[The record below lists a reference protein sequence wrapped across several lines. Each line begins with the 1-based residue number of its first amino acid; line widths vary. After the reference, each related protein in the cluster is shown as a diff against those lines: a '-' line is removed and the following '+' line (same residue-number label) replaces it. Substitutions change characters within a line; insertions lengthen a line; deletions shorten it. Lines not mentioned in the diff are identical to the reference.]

1 MAKIIKLKESDLR
14 ILVNQVINEQFV
26 GKTLKFGDKGDDVI
40 ELQDKLKALGADLG
54 TSGPN
59 KDGVDGNF
67 GNRTK
72 NALQKI
78 QTRFKLPSTGIL
90 DQSTRNLV
98 YAFNTGNLRSI
109 FKTNTPAGSPKT
121 SGALK
126 GASGGTQLKKTEEIA
141 KKEKEVAKKVTGTV
155 SVLDPNASLLFN
167 GSQLQW
173 LVNGGVVKSWNGI
186 SGLTWRNTP
195 PSDWG
200 ELAKSFYQS
209 PEEWSKDPN
218 AGPLPPGQY
227 VVGPVES
234 RKSGTG
240 DVSFVDSLV
249 TLWQTMTGGVVSN
262 KDKQFQADTNYSR
275 ISWGNFRA
283 SITPTG
289 NTNTF
294 GRSSFF
300 VHGGSYAGSHGCID
314 LTDEMAD
321 FAKFYGTWMASTKKK
336 RISLTV
342 NYGNSKNNFFSKFY
356 NGLTRLF

>member
-14 ILVNQVINEQFV
+14 ILVTQAINEQFID
-26 GKTLKFGDKGDDVI
+26 KPLKIGDSGDKVT
-40 ELQDKLKALGADLG
+40 ELQNKLKLIGVNLGK
-54 TSGPN
+54 SGPN
-59 KDGVDGNF
+59 KDGVDGRF
-67 GNRTK
+67 GELTKKALQAIQRRFKIPQTGMYDQQTK
-72 NALQKI
+72 NYLGQ
-78 QTRFKLPSTGIL
+78 FSTPDL
-90 DQSTRNLV
+90 
-98 YAFNTGNLRSI
+98 GNI
-109 FKTNTPAGSPKT
+109 IKPQQNQATKKPET
-121 SGALK
+121 SVQG
-126 GASGGTQLKKTEEIA
+126 KKTEQVA
-141 KKEKEVAKKVTGTV
+141 KKEKEVAKKLTGTV

-186 SGLTWRNTP
+186 SGLTWKNTP

-240 DVSFVDSLV
+240 DVSFVDSLI

-275 ISWGNFRA
+275 ISWGNFR
-283 SITPTG
+283 SPITPTG
-289 NTNTF
+289 KTDTF
-294 GRSSFF
+294 GRGSFF

-336 RISLTV
+336 SISLTV

-356 NGLTRLF
+356 NGLKRMF